1 MALNGILVVDKPRD
15 FTSHDVV
22 AKLRGILRERRIG
35 HSGTLDPMATG
46 ILVVFVGRATRAV
59 QFAENDEK
67 EYIAGLRPC
76 LVTTTADIT
85 GEVLRTGESV
95 PTREELL
102 SVLPRFMGD
111 IFQTPPMYSAVKVGG
126 ERLYKLAR
134 RGEMVAREPRPVKIK
149 ELELLGEEN
158 GDYLLRI
165 ICSKGTYIRTLCE
178 DIGEALGC
186 GACMSYLRRTRAGA
200 FGIERATTLEE
211 IEKAALRG
219 ETEELL
225 AAVETLFTDR
235 ESLTLDA
242 AQERKV
248 RNGSAVE
255 ASEPDGEYRLYS
267 EGGEFLALAEIG
279 KGMLRVIKSFYEV

>member
-1 MALNGILVVDKPRD
+1 MNGILIVDKPPD
-15 FTSHDVV
+15 YTSHDVV

-46 ILVVFVGRATRAV
+46 VLAVFVGRATRAV

-102 SVLPRFMGD
+102 AVLPRFTGD
-111 IFQTPPMYSAVKVGG
+111 ILQTPPMYSAVKVDG

-134 RGEMVAREPRPVKIK
+134 RGETVAREPRPVKIK
-149 ELELLGEEN
+149 TLELLGEED
-158 GDYLLRI
+158 GDYLLRV

-200 FGIERATTLEE
+200 FGIERATTLDE
-211 IEKAALRG
+211 IERAALRG
-219 ETEELL
+219 DSEGLL
-225 AAVETLFTDR
+225 AAVDTLFADR
-235 ESLTLDA
+235 ESLTLTPE
-242 AQERKV
+242 QERKV
-248 RNGSAVE
+248 RNGSAVD
-255 ASEPDGEYRLYS
+255 ASGMDGEYRVYS
-267 EGGEFLALAEIG
+267 EGGEFLALAELG

>member
-1 MALNGILVVDKPRD
+1 MNGILIVDKPPD
-15 FTSHDVV
+15 YTSHDVV

-46 ILVVFVGRATRAV
+46 VLAVFVGRATRAV
-59 QFAENDEK
+59 QFAENDGK

-85 GEVLRTGESV
+85 GEVLRTGERK

-102 SVLPRFMGD
+102 AVLPRFTGD
-111 IFQTPPMYSAVKVGG
+111 ILQTPPMYSAVKVGG

-134 RGEMVAREPRPVKIK
+134 RGETVAREPRPVKIK
-149 ELELLGEEN
+149 TLELLGEED
-158 GDYLLRI
+158 GDYLLRV

-200 FGIERATTLEE
+200 FGIERATTLDE
-211 IEKAALRG
+211 IERAALRG
-219 ETEELL
+219 DSEGLL
-225 AAVETLFTDR
+225 AAVDTLFADK
-235 ESLTLDA
+235 ESLTLTPE
-242 AQERKV
+242 QERKV
-248 RNGSAVE
+248 RNGSAVD
-255 ASEPDGEYRLYS
+255 ASGMDGEYRVYS
-267 EGGEFLALAEIG
+267 EGGEFLALAELG